1 MPEKSTNMIEKI
13 TIEDESVIE
22 QIRSNLPVADSEKHG
37 LLPSD
42 LWMMKNI
49 SIPPGSSVTISPV
62 KGLVLILNP
71 NLGYGKPLVALVGDT
86 EFDRVLG
93 ATYYS
98 LEYSVANKVLT
109 IKNNYSSDFIAKVV
123 YQDLS

>member
-1 MPEKSTNMIEKI
+1 MVGKSPEKSRKMIEKI

-98 LEYSVANKVLT
+98 GSVE
-109 IKNNYSSDFIAKVV
+109 I
-123 YQDLS
+123 